1 MVQSP
6 NPEYIHVMRS
16 WRWMAAE
23 VMRPPLN
30 YCTQS
35 YVHIDGFSKW
45 EKKTTTVIY
54 FELLIKQKKTQN
66 KTYNVE
72 R

>member
-6 NPEYIHVMRS
+6 NPEYIHVLRY

-45 EKKTTTVIY
+45 EKKQQ
-54 FELLIKQKKTQN
+54 LLFILSYLSNKKKQN